1 MTQISRLIVV
11 LFLILTPVLASGQIL
26 DNYNPTVRIFHSS
39 DLYYSPERATV
50 DLNVADFPL
59 SEFKL
64 RIPANASVFLD
75 NVLWFYAERDT
86 AVRVETSSL
95 QEGEASLRI
104 LSVVKKNIQR
114 DDISILKGYFTSAVE
129 VTAPLTQEVNPVS
142 LRNREVMTEFFYLAL
157 FIVLFLIA
165 LFKIIYPL
173 LFTLLMNPLSIFS
186 SEDFSE
192 NVSRPRIF
200 SSDVIFYLVV
210 FNMLFMLLI
219 VSSIYYMD
227 LPILRDFLK
236 NELNFMFLIWLAG
249 TLGLLILA
257 LLKLFWLKISTAIYG
272 IGRLEFIHFFYMLRI
287 ISFALLAVFLV
298 LTVIISN
305 DMMAPREM
313 MPYLLSLFFILYIMG
328 ISMLFF
334 LMTKKVSFKNYH
346 LFSYLCTAELVP
358 FLVIAKLIIG

>member
-1 MTQISRLIVV
+1 MTQIYRLIV
-11 LFLILTPVLASGQIL
+11 LIFLMLTPNLVSGQIL
-26 DNYNPTVRIFHSS
+26 DNYNPSLRIFHSS
-39 DLYYSPERATV
+39 DLYYSPERVTV
-50 DLNVADFPL
+50 DINVGDFPL
-59 SEFKL
+59 SEIKV
-64 RIPANASVFLD
+64 RIPSHASVFLD
-75 NVLWFYAERDT
+75 NVLWFYAESDT
-86 AVRVETSSL
+86 AFKIEASSL
-95 QEGEASLRI
+95 KEGDLSLRR
-104 LSVVKKNIQR
+104 LSVVKKNIQVE
-114 DDISILKGYFTSAVE
+114 DISILKGYFTTDIVE
-129 VTAPLTQEVNPVS
+129 ALPVSQEVSPLS
-142 LRNREVMTEFFYLAL
+142 KRNREVMTEFFYIAL
-157 FIVLFLIA
+157 FIILFLIA

-173 LFTLLMNPLSIFS
+173 LFTLLINPTSMFS

-219 VSSIYYMD
+219 VSSVYYMD
-227 LPILRDFLK
+227 LPVLRDFLK

-249 TLGLLILA
+249 TLGLLMLA

-287 ISFALLAVFLV
+287 ISFALLIVFLV
-298 LTVIISN
+298 LTVMLSN
-305 DMMAPREM
+305 NLMLPRDM
-313 MPYLLSLFFILYIMG
+313 MPYLLGLFFVLYIMG